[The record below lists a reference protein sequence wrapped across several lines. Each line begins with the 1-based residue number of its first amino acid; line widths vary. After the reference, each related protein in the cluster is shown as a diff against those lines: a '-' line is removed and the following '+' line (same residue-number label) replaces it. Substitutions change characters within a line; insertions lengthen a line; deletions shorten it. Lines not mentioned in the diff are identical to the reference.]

1 MWDSTP
7 SCPTSGVPPCLKQQC
22 RGPTQH
28 RRPEKAAYSW
38 DVALAPNP
46 CLLVRLLA
54 RDRAVMAL
62 GSLQSPLHASPQWK
76 PGQGTGTGT
85 KGMWA
90 PSSLPSL
97 HLHGTPPPTTSPLMP
112 SLFGS
117 IVSSLSVHLIGSVG
131 PSGYETEGSTA
142 DNGLGGGGPG
152 ASTEPERPWPGRGE
166 GSEKRGLKPDRGP
179 RAGQGRA
186 GQV

>member
-1 MWDSTP
+1 MLPW
-7 SCPTSGVPPCLKQQC
+7 LEQQW
-22 RGPTQH
+22 RGRTRH

-46 CLLVRLLA
+46 PLLVRLLA

-76 PGQGTGTGT
+76 PGQGTGTQ
-85 KGMWA
+85 GMWA

-97 HLHGTPPPTTSPLMP
+97 HLHGIPPTHDLTTPAKSVWLHP
-112 SLFGS
+112 
-117 IVSSLSVHLIGSVG
+117 ILSVHLIGSVG
-131 PSGYETEGSTA
+131 PLGYETQGSTA
-142 DNGLGGGGPG
+142 DNGL
-152 ASTEPERPWPGRGE
+152 RGE
-166 GSEKRGLKPDRGP
+166 KARGQHRAREAVAKVKGSEKRGLKPDRGP
-179 RAGQGRA
+179 GAGQGRA

>member
-1 MWDSTP
+1 MGQHPFLPNLRGAALPEAAVQRAHSAQAAREGCLQLGCGLGPKSMLASEAAGQGQGCDGSGLP
-7 SCPTSGVPPCLKQQC
+7 PVSSPCFPTVEARAG
-22 RGPTQH
+22 
-28 RRPEKAAYSW
+28 
-38 DVALAPNP
+38 N
-46 CLLVRLLA
+46 
-54 RDRAVMAL
+54 RDRDKGNV
-62 GSLQSPLHASPQWK
+62 GSLQPPL
-76 PGQGTGTGT
+76 
-85 KGMWA
+85 
-90 PSSLPSL
+90 PSSPW
-97 HLHGTPPPTTSPLMP
+97 HPPPTTSPLMP
-112 SLFGS
+112 SQFGS